1 MMTPSGNLSLDLTL
15 GRTAVTAAP
24 YRRTR
29 VPMVWLTAVL
39 PFVAL
44 VIWFAKDGP
53 LHGGSDDYAQ
63 YLMHAQALAEGRAYT
78 DIGYIYT
85 PLNHWLG
92 PATAPPGLPLLLAP
106 IIALFGPNEILLGGV
121 MMLFGIT
128 FLLLAGTYFARHE
141 DHLLGLGVVLLSGL
155 SAMMLQQ
162 ASWVLTDLPFAA
174 LIWAVISLADQ
185 KSDWTWRRTLL
196 ITLLG
201 GFAILVRPM
210 GIALIPALLL
220 LTLVKYRQQGL
231 KPAGPVMIWFGAL
244 LVAAL
249 FVNLQQVSVVALN
262 PGRVLRWLN
271 ETHWGLEHIK
281 FYRLTVFHSH
291 LYPFPVDRA
300 NDAFHALSVALMG
313 IGLFVW
319 ARRSW
324 RTMLF
329 MFAVVYAAMLMVIP
343 AHQHRYAWPLFP
355 LLVFGL
361 LEGIRTALAQLKPLQ
376 AQTRFTPT
384 RIALAAAALIAA
396 GQSMRVPGTG
406 EHRSPNEP
414 ASIRRVYAKLLE
426 MKQYESMRVTFV
438 KPRSLAWETGVP
450 AMGPFTA
457 PVDRSIKELQRK
469 GITHIIV
476 VTKVKEGIAGLPA
489 ARPDLFRLEYRSNQ
503 YSIYRFLQA
512 CRCDLP
518 LNSGKSCCPL
528 LTNEGQP

>member
-1 MMTPSGNLSLDLTL
+1 MTTLTGNPSLDLTL
-15 GRTAVTAAP
+15 GRPAVTVAP
-24 YRRTR
+24 YRRTH
-29 VPMVWLTAVL
+29 VPVAWLTAVL
-39 PFVAL
+39 PFIAL

-106 IIALFGPNEILLGGV
+106 FIALFGPNMIVLGSV
-121 MMLFGIT
+121 MLLFGIT
-128 FLLLAGTYFARHE
+128 FLLLSGSYFARHE
-141 DHLLGLGVVLLSGL
+141 DRLLGLGVVLLSGL

-174 LIWAVISLADQ
+174 LIWLVISLADRT
-185 KSDWTWRRTLL
+185 SEWTWRRTLL
-196 ITLLG
+196 ITFLG

-220 LTLVKYRQQGL
+220 LTAVKYRTHGL
-231 KPAGPVMIWFGAL
+231 KPAGPLMIWFGS
-244 LVAAL
+244 LVLVAL
-249 FVNLQQVSVVALN
+249 FVNLQQVSVLALN
-262 PGRVLRWLN
+262 PGRVLRWLQ
-271 ETHWGLEHIK
+271 ETQWGLEHVT
-281 FYRLTVFHSH
+281 FYRLTIFHSH
-291 LYPFPVDRA
+291 LYPLPADPL
-300 NDAFHALSVALMG
+300 NDAFHFVSVVLMG
-313 IGLFVW
+313 IGLVAW
-319 ARRSW
+319 VRRSW
-324 RTMLF
+324 RSMLF
-329 MFAVVYAAMLMVIP
+329 TFAVVYLAMLMIIP

-355 LLVFGL
+355 LLVYGL
-361 LEGIRTALAQLKPLQ
+361 LEGIRIVVTKLRPSLMH
-376 AQTRFTPT
+376 TRFTPAHF
-384 RIALAAAALIAA
+384 ALASAGLIAA
-396 GQSMRVPGTG
+396 GQSLRVPGTG
-406 EHRSPNEP
+406 EHRSATEP
-414 ASIRRVYAKLLE
+414 ASVRRVYAKLRE
-426 MKQYESMRVTFV
+426 MKQHESLRVTFV

-476 VTKVKEGIAGLPA
+476 VSKVKEGLAGLPA
-489 ARPDLFRLEYRSNQ
+489 ARPDLFRLEYRGNQ

-528 LTNEGQP
+528 LTKEGQP